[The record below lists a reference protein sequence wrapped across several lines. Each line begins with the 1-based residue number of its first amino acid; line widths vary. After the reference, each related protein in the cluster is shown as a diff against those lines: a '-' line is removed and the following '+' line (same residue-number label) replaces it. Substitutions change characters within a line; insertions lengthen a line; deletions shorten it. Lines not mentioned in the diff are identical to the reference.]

1 MNVNCRYYNAMKYPA
16 ETPGLCC
23 ANGKVLLDDLQ
34 ETPDHLRN
42 LLLGQSPDSKNFMRN
57 IRTYNSA
64 FQMTSF
70 GHERSHPGGYMPTF
84 RIMGQVYH
92 KIGSMMPVEG
102 REHVFLLSNISAS
115 IWRTAKECNSINTL
129 WPTVLLIHR
138 ELH

>member
-1 MNVNCRYYNAMKYPA
+1 MKYPA

-57 IRTYNSA
+57 IRAYNSA

-70 GHERSHPGGYMPTF
+70 GHERSHPGG
-84 RIMGQVYH
+84 
-92 KIGSMMPVEG
+92 
-102 REHVFLLSNISAS
+102 
-115 IWRTAKECNSINTL
+115 
-129 WPTVLLIHR
+129 
-138 ELH
+138 